1 MERQYMPSE
10 VFARLGGGEIAY
22 VKAMSSED
30 FGAAF
35 PNVAELAPGLSLWA
49 LVNADGTPIMVTD
62 NREAAIQNAWEHDL
76 ETVSL
81 H

>member
-1 MERQYMPSE
+1 MERQYMPAE

-22 VKAMSSED
+22 VKPMTSEA

-35 PNVAELAPGLSLWA
+35 PDVAELAPGMSLWA
-49 LVNADGTPIMVTD
+49 LLNADGTPILVAD
-62 NREAAIQNAWEHDL
+62 SREAAVQNAWEHDL
-76 ETVSL
+76 RTVSL